1 MADAQP
7 NLIIQIWNA
16 LPGSYQWLQEHLG
29 PWGALLAIP
38 VIGLILVWWTW
49 EHLKKKP
56 GIERLVARIGARLRR
71 RAITPV
77 RDGRFTIAIA
87 HLQGDTNGH
96 HESLLRDE
104 LAHGFDGAECKPID
118 HTIAVPDAETDQ
130 ASIEKATEAARKLL
144 QKAGADVLLWGR
156 VLPLGNRTALRLFW
170 TPARAIDGAKPSER
184 YQLPADSIA
193 LPPLFWDDLRQVL
206 GLLVQTRLAAMADE
220 LQGRAAAAR
229 LQPLIGQ
236 VRKLLQAR
244 QGSWP
249 AETEA
254 GVRFAF
260 AGALFTF
267 GEQAGDNAALAE
279 SAAAYRQVLAAW
291 TRDRVPL
298 DWAMTQNNLG
308 TALWTLGARE
318 SGTARLA
325 EAVGACRLA
334 LQELT
339 RDRVPLNWA
348 ATQNNLGTALCRLGE
363 RESGTARLAE
373 AVDAFRLALQEWTRD
388 RVPLAWATTQNNLG
402 NALRVLGERE
412 SGTARLEAA
421 VDACRLALQ
430 ECTRDR
436 VPLNWA
442 MTQNNLGA
450 ALVRIGERES
460 GTARLAE
467 AVDAYRLALQEYTRD
482 RVPLDWAGT
491 QLNLGL
497 ALEVL
502 ANRRHDP
509 AGMEAALAA
518 MRNAAD
524 FFREDGVSYWLP
536 IAEKNI
542 RRMEAALAALQ
553 AGPAASH

>member
-373 AVDAFRLALQEWTRD
+373 AVDA
-388 RVPLAWATTQNNLG
+388 
-402 NALRVLGERE
+402 
-412 SGTARLEAA
+412 
-421 VDACRLALQ
+421 
-430 ECTRDR
+430 
-436 VPLNWA
+436 
-442 MTQNNLGA
+442 
-450 ALVRIGERES
+450 
-460 GTARLAE
+460 
-467 AVDAYRLALQEYTRD
+467 YRLALQEYTRD

>member
-325 EAVGACRLA
+325 EAV
-334 LQELT
+334 
-339 RDRVPLNWA
+339 
-348 ATQNNLGTALCRLGE
+348 
-363 RESGTARLAE
+363 
-373 AVDAFRLALQEWTRD
+373 
-388 RVPLAWATTQNNLG
+388 
-402 NALRVLGERE
+402 
-412 SGTARLEAA
+412 
-421 VDACRLALQ
+421 
-430 ECTRDR
+430 
-436 VPLNWA
+436 
-442 MTQNNLGA
+442 
-450 ALVRIGERES
+450 
-460 GTARLAE
+460 
-467 AVDAYRLALQEYTRD
+467 DAYRLALQEYTRD